1 MNTEDFTQEKTD
13 TAEPSGARSPAK
25 GSPQGMRGSAEQ
37 STATPLENAAD
48 PVADALAE
56 TAKYRDL
63 ALRGQAEFDNFRK
76 RAAREKE
83 DAIRFA
89 NSRLFESLL
98 PIIDNFELGLA
109 AARNDSQGSS
119 ILMGLDM
126 VFRQTQDFLT
136 DFGVVA
142 IDAVGQKFDPNQH
155 EALAQEPS
163 ATVAEGVVLRQ
174 VRKGY
179 KLRDRLLR
187 PANVVVSTGPAG
199 PDADE
204 DTVTVSPE
212 TAPPQA

>member
-1 MNTEDFTQEKTD
+1 MSTEDLPEENR
-13 TAEPSGARSPAK
+13 TASEILEPDH
-25 GSPQGMRGSAEQ
+25 
-37 STATPLENAAD
+37 TAPAD
-48 PVADALAE
+48 PLAEAQADA
-56 TAKYRDL
+56 AKYRDL

-89 NSRLFESLL
+89 NSRVFESLL
-98 PIIDNFELGLA
+98 PILDNFELGLA
-109 AARNDSQGSS
+109 AARNDAQGSS

-126 VFRQTQDFLT
+126 VFKQTQDFLA
-136 DFGVVA
+136 DFGVTA
-142 IDAVGQKFDPNQH
+142 IESVGLRFDPNLH

-163 ATVAEGVVLRQ
+163 NDAVEGTVLRQ

-199 PDADE
+199 PDSAE

-212 TAPPQA
+212 TAAPVK

>member
-1 MNTEDFTQEKTD
+1 MNAENLPEEKTD
-13 TAEPSGARSPAK
+13 TAEST
-25 GSPQGMRGSAEQ
+25 ETFVE
-37 STATPLENAAD
+37 TATDPLTAAQD
-48 PVADALAE
+48 EA
-56 TAKYRDL
+56 AKYRDL
-63 ALRGQAEFDNFRK
+63 ALRGQAEFDNYRK

-98 PIIDNFELGLA
+98 PILDNFELGLA
-109 AARNDSQGSS
+109 AARNDAQGSS

-126 VFRQTQDFLT
+126 VFKQTQDFLA
-136 DFGVVA
+136 DFGVNA
-142 IDAVGQKFDPNQH
+142 IEAVGQKFDPNQH

-163 ATVAEGVVLRQ
+163 ADVAEGIVLRQ

-187 PANVVVSTGPAG
+187 PANVVVSTGPAA
-199 PDADE
+199 PE

-212 TAPPQA
+212 TAAP

>member
-1 MNTEDFTQEKTD
+1 MSTDDLTEENPETTE
-13 TAEPSGARSPAK
+13 AVE
-25 GSPQGMRGSAEQ
+25 SA
-37 STATPLENAAD
+37 ATPLETPAD
-48 PVADALAE
+48 PLVDALAE
-56 TAKYRDL
+56 AAKYRDL

-89 NSRLFESLL
+89 NARLFESLL
-98 PIIDNFELGLA
+98 PILDNFELGLA

-126 VFRQTQDFLT
+126 VFKQTQDFLA

-142 IDAVGQKFDPNQH
+142 IEAVGQKFDPNQH

-163 ATVAEGVVLRQ
+163 ADVAEGIVLKQ
-174 VRKGY
+174 IRKGY

-199 PDADE
+199 QDAAE
-204 DTVTVSPE
+204 ETITVSPE

>member
-1 MNTEDFTQEKTD
+1 MDPLTEAQ
-13 TAEPSGARSPAK
+13 AEA
-25 GSPQGMRGSAEQ
+25 
-37 STATPLENAAD
+37 
-48 PVADALAE
+48 
-56 TAKYRDL
+56 AKYRDL
-63 ALRGQAEFDNFRK
+63 ALRGQAEFDNYRK

-98 PIIDNFELGLA
+98 PILDNFELGLA
-109 AARNDSQGSS
+109 AARNDAQGSS

-126 VFRQTQDFLT
+126 VFKQTQDFLT

-142 IDAVGQKFDPNQH
+142 IESVGQKFDPNLH

-163 ATVAEGVVLRQ
+163 ADVAEGVVLRQ
-174 VRKGY
+174 IRKGY

-187 PANVVVSTGPAG
+187 PANVVISTGTAG
-199 PDADE
+199 PNSAE

-212 TAPPQA
+212 TAAPVE